1 MSRRI
6 NKTWVFALAVSLAVH
21 TLIIISIPSAAP
33 KTQLLPVMTV
43 RLVSAQKPPQPVSS
57 PKAGAPAATKK
68 ESPKEKVIKSVK
80 KSEAKT
86 KKVASL
92 PVKNLSAATAETKKE
107 VLSSA
112 LEAENGSAAEAGGG
126 ALSEGSAGGEGGAA
140 GGVGGT
146 GSGEIIDG
154 ALLKVTKKTLPDYPL
169 FSRKRKEEGTV
180 VLIITIDKKAVV
192 KTEIEQSSGHERLD
206 LSATRAVKAWRF
218 DHEGRVR
225 ARIPFSFKLK

>member
-1 MSRRI
+1 MC
-6 NKTWVFALAVSLAVH
+6 T
-21 TLIIISIPSAAP
+21 
-33 KTQLLPVMTV
+33 
-43 RLVSAQKPPQPVSS
+43 S

-192 KTEIEQSSGHERLD
+192 KTEIEQSSGYERLD
-206 LSATRAVKAWRF
+206 LSAVRAVKAWRF
-218 DHEGRVR
+218 DHEGRIR

>member
-1 MSRRI
+1 MGIRACRKLSCSYPHHYLYTKRRPK
-6 NKTWVFALAVSLAVH
+6 NTAFAGND
-21 TLIIISIPSAAP
+21 SAFGECSKA
-33 KTQLLPVMTV
+33 TAARLL
-43 RLVSAQKPPQPVSS
+43 SESWS
-57 PKAGAPAATKK
+57 PAATKK

>member
-6 NKTWVFALAVSLAVH
+6 KKTWVFALAVSLAVH

-33 KTQLLPVMTV
+33 KTQLLPVLTV
-43 RLVSAQKPPQPVSS
+43 RLVSTQKTPQKIKKK
-57 PKAGAPAATKK
+57 KAEAPNATKK